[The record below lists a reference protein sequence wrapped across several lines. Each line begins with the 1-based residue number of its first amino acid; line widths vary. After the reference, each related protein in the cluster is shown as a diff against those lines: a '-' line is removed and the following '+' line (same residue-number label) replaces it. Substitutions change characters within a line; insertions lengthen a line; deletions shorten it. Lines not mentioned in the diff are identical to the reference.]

1 MDKLE
6 NPKPKRTQIMTLQ
19 EAAKYLG
26 VHPITIYRLLK
37 ETNIPAIK
45 LGGQWRFK
53 KDILDDWLAAK
64 MKKGRLESL

>member
-1 MDKLE
+1 
-6 NPKPKRTQIMTLQ
+6 MTLQ